1 MSASAETAPIPESG
15 RKPKPPPTGTA
26 PFAGFEWL
34 LAGRYLRTRRRE
46 GFVSVIAGFSF
57 LGILLGVATLIIVM
71 SVMNGFRKEL
81 LEKIVG
87 VNGHIFVTPIDRPL
101 DDYLMVAQRL
111 RQVQGVKLAIPLV
124 EGQALASSQVG
135 NGGVLVRGVSE
146 ADIKAIPF
154 VGGNIRRGTLDGF
167 DTAGGV
173 AIGQRLANS
182 LGLQAGDTITLV
194 SPRGASTPFGT
205 APRIKAY
212 PVQAVFEIG
221 MTEFDASFV
230 FMPLA
235 ESQAYFN
242 RDGDVNVIEIFIDN
256 PDRTQAVRDAIEAD
270 APRPLALSDWR
281 QRNRS
286 FFNALEVERNVM
298 FIILALIVLVAA
310 LNIVSGLIML
320 VKDKTA
326 DIAIMRTMGASAGT
340 VLRVFLITGA
350 AIGVF
355 GTLAGLGLGVV
366 FANNIKSIMA
376 ALNFVTGANLW
387 DPTVRFLSDIPSV
400 IDWREVASVVAMAL
414 TLSLLATLYPAW
426 KAARLD
432 PVQAL
437 RMG

>member
-1 MSASAETAPIPESG
+1 MSAVAEAPAAGSV
-15 RKPKPPPTGTA
+15 PTGTKA
-26 PFAGFEWL
+26 FAGFEWL

-87 VNGHIFVTPIDRPL
+87 VNGHIFATPIDRPL
-101 DDYLMVAQRL
+101 DDYEQVAARL
-111 RQVQGVKLAIPLV
+111 RQIQGIKLAIPLV

-135 NGGVLVRGVSE
+135 NGGVLVRGISE
-146 ADIKAIPF
+146 EDIKSIPF
-154 VGGNIRRGTLDGF
+154 IASNVRQGTLDGF
-167 DTAGGV
+167 ATANGV
-173 AIGQRLANS
+173 AIGRRLAGS
-182 LGLQAGDTITLV
+182 LGLQVGDTITIV
-194 SPRGASTPFGT
+194 TPRGASTPFGT

-212 PVQAVFEIG
+212 PVTAIFEIG
-221 MTEFDASFV
+221 MSEFDASFV
-230 FMPLA
+230 FMPLGEA
-235 ESQAYFN
+235 QAYFN
-242 RDGDVNVIEIFIDN
+242 RDGDVNVIEIFIND
-256 PDRTQAVRDAIEAD
+256 PDQTQAVRDRIEQD
-270 APRPLALSDWR
+270 APRPLVLSDWR
-281 QRNRS
+281 QRNRT

-298 FIILALIVLVAA
+298 FIILTLIVLVAT

-320 VKDKTA
+320 VKDKTE
-326 DIAIMRTMGASAGT
+326 DIAIMRTMGASRGT

-355 GTLAGLGLGVV
+355 GTIAGFILGVV
-366 FANNIKSIMA
+366 FAKNIQTINKGLSS
-376 ALNFVTGANLW
+376 LLGVNPW

-400 IDWREVASVVAMAL
+400 IDWREVAAVVVMTL
-414 TLSLLATLYPAW
+414 VLSLLATLYPAW

-432 PVQAL
+432 PVKAL

>member
-1 MSASAETAPIPESG
+1 MSAVADSAEV
-15 RKPKPPPTGTA
+15 PTGTK

-87 VNGHIFVTPIDRPL
+87 VNGHIFATPIDRPL
-101 DDYLMVAQRL
+101 DDYDSVSQRL
-111 RQVQGVKLAIPLV
+111 AKIPGVKLAIPLV
-124 EGQALASSQVG
+124 EGQALASSQSG
-135 NGGVLVRGVSE
+135 NNGVLVRGVRE

-154 VGGNIRRGTLDGF
+154 IGGNIRSGTLEGF
-167 DTAGGV
+167 DAQPGV
-173 AIGQRLANS
+173 AIGRRLANA
-182 LGLQAGDTITLV
+182 LGIQVGDNMTLV
-194 SPRGASTPFGT
+194 SPQGASTPFGT

-212 PVQAVFEIG
+212 PVKAIFEIG
-221 MTEFDASFV
+221 MTEFDGTFV
-230 FMPLA
+230 YMPLA
-235 ESQAYFN
+235 EAQAYFN
-242 RDGDVNVIEIFIDN
+242 RDGDVNVIEIFVDD
-256 PDRTQAVRDAIEAD
+256 PDRTQGVRDAIEAD
-270 APRPLALSDWR
+270 APRPLVLSDWR

-298 FIILALIVLVAA
+298 FIILTLIVLVAA

-320 VKDKTA
+320 VKDKTE
-326 DIAIMRTMGASAGT
+326 DIAIMRTMGATSGT
-340 VLRVFLITGA
+340 VLRVFLMTGA
-350 AIGVF
+350 AIGFV
-355 GTLAGLGLGVV
+355 GTLGGLVLGVV
-366 FANNIKSIMA
+366 FAKNIKSIMA
-376 ALNFVTGANLW
+376 ALNWLTGANLW

-400 IDWREVASVVAMAL
+400 IDWREVVSVVVMAL

>member
-1 MSASAETAPIPESG
+1 MNVAVETPVAAEPH
-15 RKPKPPPTGTA
+15 PTGTRA
-26 PFAGFEWL
+26 FAGFEWL

-87 VNGHIFVTPIDRPL
+87 VNGHIFATPIDRPL
-101 DDYLMVAQRL
+101 DDYMAVAERL
-111 RQVQGVKLAIPLV
+111 RKVQGVKQAIPLV
-124 EGQALASSQVG
+124 EGQALASSQTG
-135 NGGVLVRGVSE
+135 NGGVLVRGILE

-154 VGGNIRRGTLDGF
+154 VGGNVRRGTLDGF
-167 DTAGGV
+167 DAGGGV

-182 LGLQAGDTITLV
+182 LGLTVGESITIV

-212 PVQAVFEIG
+212 PVQAIFEIG

-230 FMPLA
+230 FMPLTEA
-235 ESQAYFN
+235 QAYFN
-242 RDGDVNVIEIFIDN
+242 RDGDVNVIEIFVDN
-256 PDRTQAVRDAIEAD
+256 PDRTQQVRDAIEAD
-270 APRPLALSDWR
+270 APRPLVLSDWR
-281 QRNRS
+281 QRNRT

-298 FIILALIVLVAA
+298 FLILALIVLVAA

-326 DIAIMRTMGASAGT
+326 DIAIMRTMGATRGT

-355 GTLAGLGLGVV
+355 GTLAGLALGVV
-366 FANNIKSIMA
+366 FANNIQSIMA
-376 ALNFVTGANLW
+376 GLNWLLGANLW
-387 DPTVRFLSDIPSV
+387 DPTVRFLSNIPSV
-400 IDWREVASVVAMAL
+400 IDWREVFSVVVMAL

>member
-1 MSASAETAPIPESG
+1 MSAAETSASDQ
-15 RKPKPPPTGTA
+15 PTGTRA
-26 PFAGFEWL
+26 FAGFEWL

-87 VNGHIFVTPIDRPL
+87 VNGHIFATPIDRPL
-101 DDYLMVAQRL
+101 DDYDVVSGRL
-111 RQVQGVKLAIPLV
+111 RSIPGVKFAIPLV
-124 EGQALASSQVG
+124 EGQALASSQTG
-135 NGGVLVRGVSE
+135 NGGVLVRGIRE
-146 ADIKAIPF
+146 ADIKSIPF
-154 VGGNIRRGTLDGF
+154 IGGNVKSGTLDGF
-167 DTAGGV
+167 DGGGGV
-173 AIGQRLANS
+173 AIGKRLADQ
-182 LGLQAGDTITLV
+182 LGLQAGDSITIV
-194 SPRGASTPFGT
+194 SPKGASTPFGT

-212 PVQAVFEIG
+212 PIQAIFEIG

-230 FMPLA
+230 FMPLTEA
-235 ESQAYFN
+235 QAYFN
-242 RDGDVNVIEIFIDN
+242 REGDVNVIEIFVDN
-256 PDRTQAVRDAIEAD
+256 PDRTQQVRDAIEAD
-270 APRPLALSDWR
+270 APRPLVLSDWR
-281 QRNRS
+281 QRNRT

-326 DIAIMRTMGASAGT
+326 DIAIMRTMGASRGT
-340 VLRVFLITGA
+340 VLRVFLLTGA
-350 AIGVF
+350 AIGVL
-355 GTLAGLGLGVV
+355 GTLAGLALGIV

-376 ALNFVTGANLW
+376 GLNWLTGANLW

-400 IDWREVASVVAMAL
+400 IDWGEVASVVAMAL

>member
-1 MSASAETAPIPESG
+1 MNVATDMADVAPAAA
-15 RKPKPPPTGTA
+15 KANAAPTGTA
-26 PFAGFEWL
+26 PFAAFEWL

-57 LGILLGVATLIIVM
+57 LGILLGVAALIIVM

-87 VNGHIFVTPIDRPL
+87 VNGHIFATPIDRPL
-101 DDYLMVAQRL
+101 DDYIAVAERL
-111 RQVQGVKLAIPLV
+111 RKIKGVTLAIPLV
-124 EGQALASSQVG
+124 EGQALASSQYA
-135 NGGVLVRGVSE
+135 NGGVLVRGIAE
-146 ADIKAIPF
+146 ADIKSIPF
-154 VGGNIRRGTLDGF
+154 IGNNIRRGTLDGF
-167 DTAGGV
+167 DGSGGV
-173 AIGQRLANS
+173 AIGKRLADQLS
-182 LGLQAGDTITLV
+182 LQPGDSITIVT
-194 SPRGASTPFGT
+194 PRGASTPFGT

-221 MTEFDASFV
+221 MTEFDGSFV
-230 FMPLA
+230 FMPLTEA
-235 ESQAYFN
+235 QAYFN
-242 RDGDVNVIEIFIDN
+242 RDGDVNVIEIFVDD

-270 APRPLALSDWR
+270 APRPLVLSDWR
-281 QRNRS
+281 QRNRT

-298 FIILALIVLVAA
+298 FIILSLIVLVAA

-326 DIAIMRTMGASAGT
+326 DIAIMRTMGATRGT
-340 VLRVFLITGA
+340 VLRVFLLTGA
-350 AIGVF
+350 AIGTL
-355 GTLAGLGLGVV
+355 GTLAGLGLGVL
-366 FANNIKSIMA
+366 FANNIKSILA
-376 ALNFVTGANLW
+376 ALNFITGANLW

-400 IDWREVASVVAMAL
+400 IDWREVVSVVIMAL
-414 TLSLLATLYPAW
+414 VLSLLATLYPAW

>member
-1 MSASAETAPIPESG
+1 VAATTQDQDEV
-15 RKPKPPPTGTA
+15 PTGTR

-87 VNGHIFVTPIDRPL
+87 VNGHIFATPIDRPL
-101 DDYLMVAQRL
+101 DDYDVVSTRL
-111 RQVQGVKLAIPLV
+111 KAIPGVKWAIPLV
-124 EGQALASSQVG
+124 EGQALASSQTG
-135 NGGVLVRGVSE
+135 NGGVLIRGIRE
-146 ADIKAIPF
+146 ADLKAIPF
-154 VGGNIRRGTLDGF
+154 VGGNVRRGTLDGF

-173 AIGQRLANS
+173 AIGKRLADS
-182 LGLQAGDTITLV
+182 LGLQAGDTINII
-194 SPRGASTPFGT
+194 SPKGASTPFGT

-212 PVQAVFEIG
+212 PVQAIFEIG

-230 FMPLA
+230 FMPLTEA
-235 ESQAYFN
+235 QAYFN
-242 RDGDVNVIEIFIDN
+242 REGDVNVIEIFVDN

-270 APRPLALSDWR
+270 APRPLVLSDWR

-298 FIILALIVLVAA
+298 FIILTLIVLVAA

-320 VKDKTA
+320 VKDKTE
-326 DIAIMRTMGASAGT
+326 DIAIMRTIGATSGT
-340 VLRVFLITGA
+340 VMRVFLITGA
-350 AIGVF
+350 AIGVV

-366 FANNIKSIMA
+366 FANNIKVIMA
-376 ALNFVTGANLW
+376 AINWITGANLW

-400 IDWREVASVVAMAL
+400 IDWGEVTTVVVMAL
-414 TLSLLATLYPAW
+414 VLSLLATLYPAW

>member
-1 MSASAETAPIPESG
+1 MTAPDTSTTE
-15 RKPKPPPTGTA
+15 REQPTGTRA
-26 PFAGFEWL
+26 FAGFEWL

-87 VNGHIFVTPIDRPL
+87 VNGHIFATPIDRPL
-101 DDYLMVAQRL
+101 DDYDVVSGRL
-111 RQVQGVKLAIPLV
+111 RSIPGVKFAIPLV
-124 EGQALASSQVG
+124 EGQALASSQTG
-135 NGGVLVRGVSE
+135 NGGVLVRGIRE

-154 VGGNIRRGTLDGF
+154 IGGNVKTGTLDGF
-167 DTAGGV
+167 DGGGGV
-173 AIGQRLANS
+173 AIGKRLADQ
-182 LGLQAGDTITLV
+182 LGLQAGDSITIV
-194 SPRGASTPFGT
+194 SPKGASTPFGT

-212 PVQAVFEIG
+212 PIQAIFEIG

-230 FMPLA
+230 FMPLTEA
-235 ESQAYFN
+235 QAYFN
-242 RDGDVNVIEIFIDN
+242 REGDVNVIEIFVDN
-256 PDRTQAVRDAIEAD
+256 PDRTQQVRDAIEAD
-270 APRPLALSDWR
+270 APRPLVLSDWR
-281 QRNRS
+281 QRNRT

-326 DIAIMRTMGASAGT
+326 DIAIMRTMGASRGT

-350 AIGVF
+350 AIGVL
-355 GTLAGLGLGVV
+355 GTMAGLALGVV

-376 ALNFVTGANLW
+376 GLNWLTGANLW

-400 IDWREVASVVAMAL
+400 IDWREVVSVVVMAL

>member
-1 MSASAETAPIPESG
+1 VNVAVETPVSAEPQ
-15 RKPKPPPTGTA
+15 PTGTR

-87 VNGHIFVTPIDRPL
+87 VNGHIFATPIDRPL
-101 DDYLMVAQRL
+101 DDYMAVAERL
-111 RQVQGVKLAIPLV
+111 RKVQGVRQAIPLV
-124 EGQALASSQVG
+124 EGQALASSQTG
-135 NGGVLVRGVSE
+135 NGGVLVRGILE

-154 VGGNIRRGTLDGF
+154 VGGNVRRGTLDGF
-167 DTAGGV
+167 DAGGGV

-182 LGLQAGDTITLV
+182 LGLTVGESITIV

-212 PVQAVFEIG
+212 PVQAIFEIG

-230 FMPLA
+230 FMPLTEA
-235 ESQAYFN
+235 QAYFN
-242 RDGDVNVIEIFIDN
+242 RDGDVNVIEIFVDN

-270 APRPLALSDWR
+270 APRPLVLSDWR
-281 QRNRS
+281 QRNRT

-298 FIILALIVLVAA
+298 FLILTLIVLVAA

-326 DIAIMRTMGASAGT
+326 DIAIMRTMGATRGT

-355 GTLAGLGLGVV
+355 GTLAGLALGVV
-366 FANNIKSIMA
+366 FANNIQSIMA
-376 ALNFVTGANLW
+376 GLNWLLGANLW
-387 DPTVRFLSDIPSV
+387 DPTVRFLSNIPSV

-414 TLSLLATLYPAW
+414 ILSLLATLYPAW

>member
-1 MSASAETAPIPESG
+1 MSVAETAAPA
-15 RKPKPPPTGTA
+15 RAAQPTGTP

-101 DDYLMVAQRL
+101 DDYIAVAEKL
-111 RQVQGVKLAIPLV
+111 RKIAGVKRAIPLV

-135 NGGVLVRGVSE
+135 NGGVLVRGISE
-146 ADIKAIPF
+146 ADIRSVPYI
-154 VGGNIRRGTLDGF
+154 GGNIRQGALEGF
-167 DTAGGV
+167 DSAGGV
-173 AIGQRLANS
+173 AIGSRLAAS
-182 LGLQAGDTITLV
+182 LGLRAGDSITIVT
-194 SPRGASTPFGT
+194 PRGAATPFGT
-205 APRIKAY
+205 APRIKTY

-221 MTEFDASFV
+221 MSEFDASFV
-230 FMPLA
+230 FMPLVEA
-235 ESQAYFN
+235 QAYFN
-242 RDGDVNVIEIFIDN
+242 RDGDVNVIEVFVDD

-270 APRPLALSDWR
+270 APRPLVLSDWR
-281 QRNRS
+281 QRNRT

-298 FIILALIVLVAA
+298 FIILTLIVLVAA

-326 DIAIMRTMGASAGT
+326 DIAIMRTMGASRGT
-340 VLRVFLITGA
+340 ILRIFLITGA

-366 FANNIKSIMA
+366 FAKNIKSIMA
-376 ALNFVTGANLW
+376 GLNWLTGANLW

-400 IDWREVASVVAMAL
+400 IDWREVASVVVMAL
-414 TLSLLATLYPAW
+414 VLSLLATLYPAW

-432 PVQAL
+432 PIQAL

>member
-1 MSASAETAPIPESG
+1 MSAVAENAG
-15 RKPKPPPTGTA
+15 VPTGTK

-87 VNGHIFVTPIDRPL
+87 VNGHIFATPIDRPL
-101 DDYLMVAQRL
+101 DDYDSVAQKL
-111 RQVQGVKLAIPLV
+111 AKIHGVKLAIPLV
-124 EGQALASSQVG
+124 EGQALASSQTG
-135 NGGVLVRGVSE
+135 NNGVLVRGVRE

-154 VGGNIRRGTLDGF
+154 IGGNIKSGTLDGF
-167 DTAGGV
+167 DGGTPGV
-173 AIGQRLANS
+173 AIGRRLANA
-182 LGLQAGDTITLV
+182 LGIQAGDTMTLV
-194 SPRGASTPFGT
+194 SPQGASTPFGT

-212 PVQAVFEIG
+212 PVKAIFEIG
-221 MTEFDASFV
+221 MTEFDGTFV
-230 FMPLA
+230 YMPLA

-242 RDGDVNVIEIFIDN
+242 RDGDVNVIEIFVDN

-270 APRPLALSDWR
+270 APRPLVLSDWR

-298 FIILALIVLVAA
+298 FIILTLIVLVAA

-326 DIAIMRTMGASAGT
+326 DIAIMRTMGATRGT

-350 AIGVF
+350 AIGVI
-355 GTLAGLGLGVV
+355 GTVAGLILGVL

-376 ALNFVTGANLW
+376 VLNWITGANLW

-400 IDWREVASVVAMAL
+400 IDWREVVSVVLMAL

-432 PVQAL
+432 PVEAL